1 MTDALRPAQAIGRAD
16 PAGGST
22 VLPVGEVVAIVR
34 EWVDQQAR
42 HLPDFAGAYLWG
54 GITALPPD
62 APFALYRD
70 VDVVVVFT
78 QGAPGDEQE
87 VFYRGLMLE
96 VISKNLD
103 AHQDADAVLADP
115 SAGPNLATTQIL
127 ADPTGIL
134 APLHQAV
141 AAGYGHRRW
150 IQARCDAEKAAA
162 EEWLGIMRR
171 ATTPAERLDAVR
183 VFLGALSGLLAVAQ
197 LQRPTTRRT
206 LTLLGELLAA
216 QGRPDLH
223 EAALALMGSAHLSR
237 ADVAALLDQFAT
249 AFDRAVVVY
258 RTPVP
263 FGFAMRPHLRPYH
276 VDATVEMLDEGYHR
290 EAVYWITCLDTAYFV
305 LQNDAPEAEKPG
317 FDAQFQAIYATL
329 GFASAA
335 TWAERVAAAERLAPE
350 IYRLADR
357 MVAGYPE

>member
-1 MTDALRPAQAIGRAD
+1 MTDALRPARATEEAD
-16 PAGGST
+16 SAGGSA

-42 HLPDFAGAYLWG
+42 YLPDFAGAYLWG

-78 QGAPGDEQE
+78 QGAPEDEQE

-103 AHQDADAVLADP
+103 AHQDAEAVLADP

-150 IQARCDAEKAAA
+150 IQARCGAEKASA
-162 EEWLGIMRR
+162 EEWLGAMRR

-197 LQRPTTRRT
+197 LRRPTTRRT
-206 LTLLGELLAA
+206 LTLLDELLTA

-223 EAALALMGSAHLSR
+223 EAALTLMGAADLSR
-237 ADVAALLDQFAT
+237 AEVEALLDQFVT
-249 AFDRAVVVY
+249 AFDRAVMVY
-258 RTPVP
+258 QTPVP
-263 FGFAMRPHLRPYH
+263 FGFAIRPHLRPYYI
-276 VDATVEMLDEGYHR
+276 DATVEMLDEGRHR

-305 LQNDAPEAEKPG
+305 LQNDAPEGEKPG
-317 FDAQFQAIYATL
+317 FDAQFQAMYAAL
-329 GFASAA
+329 GFTSAA
-335 TWAERVAAAERLAPE
+335 TWAERVSTAERLAPE
-350 IYRLADR
+350 ISRLADAL
-357 MVAGYPE
+357 VAGYPE